1 MSEPNKTPSDL
12 LYRLPMGDLRQG
24 DVISRKGLSAR
35 SVESCHPELLGIECS
50 HFLILTSSCDLT
62 LRKSEQDTYE
72 AQFLTMA
79 PIYPLDVILEQQL
92 EIFQSTIE
100 KKAQQCSDKT
110 RSLLKDFLKRLINN
124 NLPDYF
130 FLPQST
136 TKDIEFPV
144 HSCAILR
151 HAFPIK
157 LDYYYLLFQ
166 QTRVVSLTDVFV
178 AKLGFLVGEMYSR
191 VATDDVIPEYMPDF
205 INKVE
210 AWLTGLSDWEDS
222 KTVGRAIT
230 AALKLNKIN
239 ELLQATSEEVRAF
252 IAQYSQEETLE
263 KAVKRI
269 IGILE
274 KQNLPIDD
282 QQRQKFANVLLKDD
296 KFKNFIN

>member
-1 MSEPNKTPSDL
+1 
-12 LYRLPMGDLRQG
+12 
-24 DVISRKGLSAR
+24 
-35 SVESCHPELLGIECS
+35 
-50 HFLILTSSCDLT
+50 
-62 LRKSEQDTYE
+62 
-72 AQFLTMA
+72 
-79 PIYPLDVILEQQL
+79 
-92 EIFQSTIE
+92 
-100 KKAQQCSDKT
+100 
-110 RSLLKDFLKRLINN
+110 
-124 NLPDYF
+124 
-130 FLPQST
+130 
-136 TKDIEFPV
+136 
-144 HSCAILR
+144 
-151 HAFPIK
+151 
-157 LDYYYLLFQ
+157 
-166 QTRVVSLTDVFV
+166 V